1 MYGRII
7 QTVGILAVVIAIEVE
22 IWQREPV
29 YLILA
34 TIGSLIFAVGTKVVY
49 FSKKKR

>member
-7 QTVGILAVVIAIEVE
+7 QTVGVLVVIVAVE
-22 IWQREPV
+22 IELWLHAPV

-34 TIGSLIFAVGTKVVY
+34 TIGSLVFALGTKITY